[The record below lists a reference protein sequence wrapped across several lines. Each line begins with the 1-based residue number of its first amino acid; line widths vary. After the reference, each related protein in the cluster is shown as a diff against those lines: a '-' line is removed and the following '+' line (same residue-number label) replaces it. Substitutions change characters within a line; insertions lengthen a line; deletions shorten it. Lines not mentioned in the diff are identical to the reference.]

1 MQIRVSYT
9 SADCVT
15 KYLKENCVKHEKI
28 HRDTLPTEVSDKEL
42 KYSCS
47 EEECSLKFVSED
59 DLKYHENSVHK
70 EVSISEELYCKLC
83 YVTFRDSSRFGRH
96 KDRVHKSELPLF
108 ESNIEHSKLAYYCK
122 TCKEK
127 FISDN
132 ALNYHMK
139 ENLEEEVDRLE
150 EERKQWEY
158 IDISIT
164 STTLVY
170 DEELMN

>member
-1 MQIRVSYT
+1 M
-9 SADCVT
+9 
-15 KYLKENCVKHEKI
+15 KHEKI
-28 HRDTLPTEVSDKEL
+28 HKTNLDTLPTEVSDKEL

-108 ESNIEHSKLAYYCK
+108 ESNIEHSKLAYNCK

-132 ALNYHMK
+132 ALNYHVQYGSNPLK
-139 ENLEEEVDRLE
+139 ENLKEG
-150 EERKQWEY
+150 RKKESSGN
-158 IDISIT
+158 ISIYRLLPQPWYMMR
-164 STTLVY
+164 S
-170 DEELMN
+170 